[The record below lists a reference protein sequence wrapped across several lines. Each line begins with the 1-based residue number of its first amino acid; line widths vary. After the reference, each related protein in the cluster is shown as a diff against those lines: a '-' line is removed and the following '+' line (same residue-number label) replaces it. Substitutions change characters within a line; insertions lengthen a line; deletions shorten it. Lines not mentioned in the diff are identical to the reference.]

1 MAGKINVPVSVAIQG
16 VSNTAKQFQTL
27 GASIGK
33 LGKTAGLAGVGF
45 ATFAGAVKAADFAG
59 NAISGARDLERN
71 LLGLK
76 SVFQEVTPQMEQF
89 SRQAQNVG
97 LSLNDAS
104 KASTFIGS
112 VLKQS
117 GYSIQE
123 TADLTERLV
132 KLGTDLSLTYGYDV
146 QEALMGMT
154 ALFRG
159 EYDPI
164 EKFGVAMKQS
174 EINSELAAR
183 GMDKLEGAARR
194 FAEQQIRV
202 ELLFQ
207 RSQSAQGAFERG
219 TGTLAVEQLKLAAA
233 FDNLQ
238 NTVAVSMLPVLG
250 EIFMDLQ
257 VSVEKFRPALTEAF
271 EAAAPAVQNMAEVLL
286 PAISDAAIN
295 AIEALTTILG
305 VMEDLFD
312 PTSEVGVAMARVAA
326 DFDSLIQSINY
337 GLASTGL
344 DTLGSFEQLL
354 IGIAHFASGI
364 LETVDQ
370 IVITMT
376 VLGEAIAAF
385 VDADPDNFFNTD
397 WYGKID
403 GMKAIRD
410 AFVENQ
416 IAVRQFNKELA
427 DQERILDRAN
437 KAWSNSW
444 IARGEWAKKQGLVPT
459 TPPVTT
465 GGSGDKK
472 NEQKAKNYIKEFFDG
487 MGEEVRK
494 QQARLKLEGLGA
506 SEGLIDQI
514 LGSQGWEKVFKRVLA
529 SGTEGIKRLQTQFN
543 RTAAGIKELAAI
555 RKAAEEDALA
565 YIKEAQ
571 DAADKLAEAYEDAK
585 AAAEDF
591 KRSMA
596 EISGI
601 DVLPTTTVELGDFET
616 SVVNTFEAIR
626 AELAQ
631 GLYDKRIFQA
641 DYDTLMAYV
650 ETEEKALR
658 AIQAQRDDLAR
669 RMDLSRALIA
679 EYRQALTASLQL
691 TSLIGNI
698 KTETENKVITETTKG
713 IMRLGKGL
721 REFEVTVTRQFEQ
734 TVEETKN
741 KTETVLTGFRDMA
754 TKARLFGENLRKL
767 RALGLDDQL
776 FAQLIQAGVEAGGE
790 TAQALV
796 DGGSATIN
804 EINSLFREIDAL
816 GAGLGEEVAA
826 SLYGTGIDMSNGLI
840 AGIQSKQTELEGL
853 ARSMATAFNNAFT
866 AQLNIAV
873 QAPVNA
879 AQAAAQAAQ
888 DAVPEITDINLDA
901 LAKINGFI
909 AGAERYLGNITDS
922 TRRAGAQTKLDIYNM
937 LRTDILAG
945 KDVDLTGVTSGMSSS
960 ELAAATGKAP
970 VVNNITVNVKTDA
983 TQSNAIVGKQIGSII
998 TSYVQTGGQVAV

>member
-1 MAGKINVPVSVAIQG
+1 MAGKINVPVSVAVQG
-16 VSNTAKQFQTL
+16 VANTAKQFQIL
-27 GASIGK
+27 GGSIGK
-33 LGKTAGLAGVGF
+33 LGKTAGIAGLAF
-45 ATFAGAVKAADFAG
+45 ATFAGGIKAADFAG

-117 GYSIQE
+117 GFSIQD

-174 EINSELAAR
+174 EINAELAAR
-183 GMDKLEGAARR
+183 GLDHLEGAARR

-219 TGTLAVEQLKLAAA
+219 TGTLAVEQLKLAAS
-233 FDNLQ
+233 FQNLQ
-238 NTVAVSMLPVLG
+238 DTVAVSMLPVLG
-250 EIFMDLQ
+250 EIFQDLQ
-257 VSVEKFRPALTEAF
+257 VSIEQLRPALTEAF
-271 EAAAPAVQNMAEVLL
+271 EAAAPALQNMADVLL
-286 PAISDAAIN
+286 PVMSDAFVAL
-295 AIEALTTILG
+295 IEGLTEILG
-305 VMEDLFD
+305 IVERMFD
-312 PTSEVGVAMARVAA
+312 PTTEIGEAFTAIAVNLQ
-326 DFDSLIQSINY
+326 SLFN
-337 GLASTGL
+337 
-344 DTLGSFEQLL
+344 
-354 IGIAHFASGI
+354 
-364 LETVDQ
+364 
-370 IVITMT
+370 T
-376 VLGEAIAAF
+376 VLGDGAESIDVWDLLEQAITFVANAIADVIRFIDITVIGLKTLGEMAVAF
-385 VDADPDNFFNTD
+385 FTGDWGKLVNTD
-397 WYGKID
+397 WSGQIQAQIK
-403 GMKAIRD
+403 IRD

-444 IARGEWAKKQGLVPT
+444 IARGEWAKAQGLVPEDND
-459 TPPVTT
+459 PGPKLP
-465 GGSGDKK
+465 DKPK
-472 NEQKAKNYIKEFFDG
+472 EKAKNYIKEFFDG

-506 SEGLIDQI
+506 SEGLINQI
-514 LGSQGWEKVFKRVLA
+514 LGSQGWENVFKRVLA

-853 ARSMATAFNNAFT
+853 ARSMATAFNTAFT

-945 KDVDLTGVTSGMSSS
+945 KDVNIDGIRSGMTS
-960 ELAAATGKAP
+960 EELMAATGKAP
-970 VVNNITVNVKTDA
+970 VTNNITINVKTDA
-983 TQSNAIVGKQIGSII
+983 TQSNAIVGKQIGNII
-998 TSYVQTGGQVAV
+998 TSYVQTGGQVAFV

>member
-1 MAGKINVPVSVAIQG
+1 MAGKINVPVSVAVQG
-16 VSNTAKQFQTL
+16 VANTAKQFQIL
-27 GASIGK
+27 GGSIGK
-33 LGKTAGLAGVGF
+33 LGKTAGIAGLAFG
-45 ATFAGAVKAADFAG
+45 AFAGAVKAADFAT

-76 SVFQEVTPQMEQF
+76 SVFQEVSPQMVQF
-89 SRQAQNVG
+89 SKDAANVG
-97 LSLNDAS
+97 LSLTDAS

-112 VLKQS
+112 VIKQS
-117 GYSIQE
+117 GFSIEE
-123 TADLTERLV
+123 TADITERLV

-146 QEALMGMT
+146 QEALLGMT

-174 EINSELAAR
+174 EINAELSAR
-183 GMDKLEGAARR
+183 GLDNLTGAARR
-194 FAEQQIRV
+194 HAEQQIRL

-207 RSQSAQGAFERG
+207 RSASAQGAFERG
-219 TGTLAVEQLKLAAA
+219 AGTLAVEQLKLAAA
-233 FDNLQ
+233 FQ
-238 NTVAVSMLPVLG
+238 NVQDTVATSMLPVLG
-250 EIFMDLQ
+250 DIFQQLQ
-257 VSVEKFRPALTEAF
+257 GSIETIRPVLKDAF
-271 EAAAPAVQNMAEVLL
+271 DAAAPAVQNLADALL
-286 PAISDAAIN
+286 PALNDAFVALIESLTE
-295 AIEALTTILG
+295 ALGIVERMFDPTTEVGEALTAVAESVKILFERIG
-305 VMEDLFD
+305 MMGGDSIDVWGFIESAITF
-312 PTSEVGVAMARVAA
+312 VGNAIA
-326 DFDSLIQSINY
+326 DVIRFIDITVI
-337 GLASTGL
+337 GLGK
-344 DTLGSFEQLL
+344 
-354 IGIAHFASGI
+354 
-364 LETVDQ
+364 
-370 IVITMT
+370 
-376 VLGEAIAAF
+376 LGEMATALFTGDWSKLA
-385 VDADPDNFFNTD
+385 NTD
-397 WYGKID
+397 WAGQIQS
-403 GMKAIRD
+403 
-410 AFVENQ
+410 Q
-416 IAVRQFNKELA
+416 IAVRDSIVNTRIALA
-427 DQERILDRAN
+427 QVNYEIREQERTLDRAN
-437 KAWSNSW
+437 KAWANSW
-444 IARGEWAKKQGLVPT
+444 IARGEWAKKQGLIPT
-459 TPPVTT
+459 VPPVTT
-465 GGSGDKK
+465 GGEGDKK
-472 NEQKAKNYIKEFFDG
+472 TEQKAKNYIKEFFDG
-487 MGEEVRK
+487 MAEEVRK

-514 LGSQGWEKVFKRVLA
+514 LGSQGWEKVFKKVLA

-585 AAAEDF
+585 EAAEDF

-658 AIQAQRDDLAR
+658 AIQAQRDDLANR
-669 RMDLSRALIA
+669 LTLSRALIS

-691 TSLIGNI
+691 TSLLNNI
-698 KTETENKVITETTKG
+698 SDEVEKKTVTETSKG
-713 IMRLGKGL
+713 IMRLGKDL
-721 REFEVTVTRQFEQ
+721 REFEVTVTREFEQ
-734 TVEETKN
+734 TITTTKS
-741 KTETVLTGFRDMA
+741 KTESVLAGFRDMA
-754 TKARLFGENLRKL
+754 AKARVFGENLRKL

-776 FAQLIQAGVEAGGE
+776 FNQLVQAGVEAGGE

-796 DGGSATIN
+796 DGGSETIN
-804 EINSLFREIDAL
+804 ELNNLFREIDTL
-816 GAGLGEEVAA
+816 GADLGEEVAA

-853 ARSMATAFNNAFT
+853 ARAMATAFNTAFS

-922 TRRAGAQTKLDIYNM
+922 TKRAGAQTKLDIYNM

-945 KDVDLTGVTSGMSSS
+945 KDVNIAGISSGMTTQ
-960 ELAAATGKAP
+960 ELMAATGKGA
-970 VVNNITVNVKTDA
+970 VTNNITINVQTDA
-983 TQSNAIVGKQIGSII
+983 TQSNAMVGKQLGSII
-998 TSYVQTGGQVAV
+998 TSYVETGGLVAI

>member
-1 MAGKINVPVSVAIQG
+1 MAGKINVPVSVAVQG
-16 VSNTAKQFQTL
+16 VANTAKQFQIL
-27 GASIGK
+27 GGSIGK
-33 LGKTAGLAGVGF
+33 LGKTAGIAGLAF
-45 ATFAGAVKAADFAG
+45 ATFAGGIKAADFAG

-117 GYSIQE
+117 GFSIQD

-174 EINSELAAR
+174 EINAELAAR
-183 GMDKLEGAARR
+183 GLDHLEGAARR

-219 TGTLAVEQLKLAAA
+219 TGTLAVEQLKLAAS
-233 FDNLQ
+233 FQNLQ
-238 NTVAVSMLPVLG
+238 DTVAVSMLPVLG
-250 EIFMDLQ
+250 EIFQDLQ
-257 VSVEKFRPALTEAF
+257 VSIEQLRPALTEAF
-271 EAAAPAVQNMAEVLL
+271 EAAAPALQNMADVLL
-286 PAISDAAIN
+286 PVMSDAFVAL
-295 AIEALTTILG
+295 IEGLTEILG
-305 VMEDLFD
+305 IVERMFD
-312 PTSEVGVAMARVAA
+312 PTTEIGEAFTAIAVNLQ
-326 DFDSLIQSINY
+326 SLFN
-337 GLASTGL
+337 
-344 DTLGSFEQLL
+344 
-354 IGIAHFASGI
+354 
-364 LETVDQ
+364 
-370 IVITMT
+370 T
-376 VLGEAIAAF
+376 VLGDGAESIDVWDLLEQAITFVANAIADVIRFIDITVIGLKTLGEMAVAF
-385 VDADPDNFFNTD
+385 FTGDWGKLVNTD
-397 WYGKID
+397 WSGQIQAQIK
-403 GMKAIRD
+403 IRD

-444 IARGEWAKKQGLVPT
+444 IARGEWAKAQGLVPEDND
-459 TPPVTT
+459 PGPKLP
-465 GGSGDKK
+465 DKPK
-472 NEQKAKNYIKEFFDG
+472 EKAKNYIKEFFDG

-506 SEGLIDQI
+506 SEGLINQI
-514 LGSQGWEKVFKRVLA
+514 LGSQGWEKVFKKVLA

-543 RTAAGIKELAAI
+543 RTAAGIRELAAI

-571 DAADKLAEAYEDAK
+571 DAADKLKEAYEDAK

-601 DVLPTTTVELGDFET
+601 DVLPTTAVELGDFET

-658 AIQAQRDDLAR
+658 AIQAQRDDLANR
-669 RMDLSRALIA
+669 LNLSRALIS

-691 TSLIGNI
+691 TSLLGNI
-698 KTETENKVITETTKG
+698 KSETEKKVITETTKG

-754 TKARLFGENLRKL
+754 AKARLFGENLRKL

-796 DGGSATIN
+796 DGGSETIK
-804 EINSLFREIDAL
+804 EINLLFREIDAL

-853 ARSMATAFNNAFT
+853 ARSMATAFNTAFT

-909 AGAERYLGNITDS
+909 AGAERYLANITDS

-945 KDVDLTGVTSGMSSS
+945 KDVNIDGIRSGMTS
-960 ELAAATGKAP
+960 EELMAATGKAP
-970 VVNNITVNVKTDA
+970 VTNNITINVKTDA
-983 TQSNAIVGKQIGSII
+983 TQSNAIVGKQIGNII
-998 TSYVQTGGQVAV
+998 TSYVQTGGQVAFV